1 MKKTVAASMQGLLP
15 MRVRRADLLRL
26 GFAVAALT
34 ALLLMADAKDLR
46 IAVSLRSASAA
57 LVAICALMSC
67 LALSAIRWRIVL
79 GTVPFSTTY
88 LVRLYFVSW
97 FFSLFL
103 PTSVGGD
110 ATRIVAITRT
120 LGAGR
125 ATSSVLADRLFG
137 TIALALYLLL
147 GLWWAPAALIDVM
160 QTAQARL
167 PIRVV
172 ALVVGLGV
180 TATIILLVAMRRRVT
195 RLPPMVK
202 DAVGVIAQLCSTPVR
217 VVAAL
222 LVSLVIQ
229 GGYILAWLVL
239 ARGLE
244 VPIPATSLLLLVPF
258 ISLAAMLPIT
268 VSGLGVR
275 EGAWSLLLA
284 PLGIASADAIGF
296 SLLYY
301 LCGLP
306 IGVIGGALFV
316 RYGLFRERVHDGAE
330 DGNSQ

>member
-15 MRVRRADLLRL
+15 LRVRWADLLRL
-26 GFAVAALT
+26 GFAVLALT
-34 ALLLMADAKDLR
+34 ALLLMADTKGLR
-46 IAVSLRSASAA
+46 IAFSFRSASAA
-57 LVAICALMSC
+57 LVAIGTLTLC

-79 GTVPFSTTY
+79 GSVPLSTTY

-110 ATRIVAITRT
+110 ATRIVAMTRT
-120 LGAGR
+120 TGAGR
-125 ATSSVLADRLFG
+125 AASSVLADRLIG
-137 TIALALYLLL
+137 TIALGLYLLL
-147 GLWWAPAALIDVM
+147 GLWWAPEALVDVL
-160 QTAQARL
+160 QTVQARL
-167 PIRVV
+167 PMRLV
-172 ALVVGLGV
+172 ALVLAVGAAAGV
-180 TATIILLVAMRRRVT
+180 TVLLAMRRRVT
-195 RLPPMVK
+195 QLPPMVK
-202 DAVGVIAQLCSTPVR
+202 DAVSVIAQLCSTPMR

-222 LVSLVIQ
+222 LVSLVVQ

-244 VPIPATSLLLLVPF
+244 IPIPATSLLLLVPF

-296 SLLYY
+296 SLLYW

-306 IGVIGGALFV
+306 IGVVGGALFV